1 MENREFRMTDNNFSV
16 IKELVY
22 KSSGI
27 VLGPH
32 KREMV
37 YSRLSRR
44 LRVLKLSDFDQ
55 YCKLL
60 ANQDGEELSHFI
72 NAITTNLT
80 SFFREQHHFDFIEQ
94 TVIPKLLAQS
104 KHTNRIRVWSAGCSS
119 GEEPYSIAITMA
131 HAFPKSTWD
140 LKILATDLDSNVL
153 AKATTGIYPIQSLEG
168 LSETVKRTNF
178 VYNKQLDQYKIKPC
192 IAQHIHFKRLN
203 LLEKWPIKGKF
214 DIIFCRNV
222 VIYFDNETKN
232 NLIRRY
238 ANLLK
243 PGGYL
248 FLGHSE
254 TMSREVSNFTPLGHT
269 IYQLK
274 ESSC

>member
-1 MENREFRMTDNNFSV
+1 MENREFRMTDANFKV
-16 IKELVY
+16 IKNLVY
-22 KSSGI
+22 QSSGI
-27 VLGPH
+27 VLGEH

-44 LRVLKLSDFDQ
+44 LRALKFNDFDQ
-55 YCKLL
+55 YCELL
-60 ANQDGEELSHFI
+60 ANQNSEELSHFI

-80 SFFREQHHFDFIEQ
+80 SFFREQHHFDFIKQ

-104 KHTNRIRVWSAGCSS
+104 KQTKRIRVWSAGCSS

-131 HAFPKSTWD
+131 NAFTEPNWD
-140 LKILATDLDSNVL
+140 FKILATDLDSNVL
-153 AKATTGIYPIQSLEG
+153 EKATTGIYPNQALAG
-168 LSETVKRTNF
+168 LPEAIKRTNF
-178 VYNKQLDQYKIKPC
+178 VYNKQLNQYKIKPS

-203 LLEKWPIKGKF
+203 LLEKWPMKGKF

-232 NLIRRY
+232 NLIRQY

-254 TMSREVSNFTPLGHT
+254 TMSREVSDFNPLGHT
-269 IYQLK
+269 IYQRK
-274 ESSC
+274 ES

>member
-1 MENREFRMTDNNFSV
+1 MDNREFRMTDNNFTV
-16 IKELVY
+16 IKDLVY
-22 KSSGI
+22 QSSGI
-27 VLGPH
+27 VLGEH

-44 LRVLKLSDFDQ
+44 LRALKLNNFDQ
-55 YCKLL
+55 YCSYL
-60 ANQDGEELSHFI
+60 ANQNNEELSHFI

-80 SFFREQHHFDFIEQ
+80 SFFREKHHFDFIKQ

-104 KHTNRIRVWSAGCSS
+104 KQTNRIRVWSAGCSS
-119 GEEPYSIAITMA
+119 GEEPYTIAITMA
-131 HAFPKSTWD
+131 HAFPKPSWD
-140 LKILATDLDSNVL
+140 FKILATDLDSNVL
-153 AKATTGIYPIQSLEG
+153 NKAKTGIYPNQALEG
-168 LSETVKRTNF
+168 LPESIKRTGF
-178 VYNKQLDQYKIKPC
+178 VYNKQLNQYKIKPSV
-192 IAQHIHFKRLN
+192 AQSIHFKRLN
-203 LLEKWPIKGKF
+203 LLEKWPMTGKF

-232 NLIRRY
+232 NLINRY

-254 TMSREVSNFTPLGHT
+254 TMSREISDFNALGHT
-269 IYQLK
+269 IYQRK
-274 ESSC
+274 ES